1 MPNVLFIGY
10 ANRGRSPLAA
20 GYFQQL
26 VSGAAASGVGIDCAG
41 LQVRRPELIA
51 PEVAVVLA
59 EHGAQALRQTARP
72 LTAKQVGWADVILCM
87 TSDLQD
93 ELDRKFPG
101 AARKSKTLMRVCGS
115 GQEVFDP
122 SRYGATVE
130 KYRECLQLMQPALA
144 VLAERLLE

>member
-10 ANRGRSPLAA
+10 ANRGRSQLAA
-20 GYFQQL
+20 GYFQQA
-26 VSGAAASGVGIDCAG
+26 VSGADGIGVDCAG
-41 LQVRRPELIA
+41 LQVNRPELIA
-51 PEVAVVLA
+51 PEVLVVLA
-59 EHGAQALRQTARP
+59 EHGAHALRQTSRQ

-93 ELDRKFPG
+93 QVDRKFAG
-101 AARKSKTLMRVCGS
+101 APRKSKTLMRVCGS

-122 SRYGATVE
+122 SRYGGTVE

-144 VLAERLLE
+144 SLAERLLE